1 VSQTGSR
8 TSGVAVQSA
17 LTAEDKAVLL
27 DAALTAI
34 ETTLATGRRPGVDV
48 DQLPERLRSPGASF
62 VTLRHGPEL
71 LGCIGT
77 LEAYQPLGLD
87 VVEHS
92 LGAAFAD
99 PRFHALGPDELE
111 DLTVEVSVLGPLK
124 WLRATS
130 FDDLRAQLRPG
141 VDGLLVAVDGHR
153 ATFLPS
159 VWPNVRDVDDF
170 LDLLWRKAGL
180 TPGEW
185 PVGLEV
191 ATYRVDHFE
200 RTRSGR
206 PAA

>member
-1 VSQTGSR
+1 
-8 TSGVAVQSA
+8 VAVQPA
-17 LTAEDKAVLL
+17 LTAEDHDALL

-48 DQLPERLRSPGASF
+48 DQLPDRLQEPGASF
-62 VTLRHGPEL
+62 VTLRHGPDL

-77 LEAYQPLGLD
+77 LEAFQPLGLD

-92 LGAAFAD
+92 LGAAFTD

-111 DLTVEVSVLGPLK
+111 DLTVEVSVLGPLT
-124 WLRATS
+124 WLSVDS
-130 FDDLRAQLRPG
+130 FDELREQLRPG
-141 VDGLLVAVDGHR
+141 VDGLLVATDGHR

-170 LDLLWRKAGL
+170 LDLLWRKAAL

-185 PVGLEV
+185 PAGLKV